1 MNVSMSSAYSD
12 VFVAI
17 AAVDLAPVVQFYET
31 VFACEP
37 TVQGDRYAEFQLGTL
52 RLGLFKPA
60 TTNEAEFPTRTSSLS
75 LCVEVDDLDSFI
87 KRLRSLDIPVP
98 GSMTTASHGREI
110 YIYDPLGDRLILHE
124 QTKVGHN

>member
-1 MNVSMSSAYSD
+1 MSSAYSE

-31 VFACEP
+31 VFACKP
-37 TVQGDRYAEFQLGTL
+37 TQVQGDRYAEFQFGTL
-52 RLGLFKPA
+52 RLGIFKPA
-60 TTNEAEFPTRTSSLS
+60 TANEAEFPPRTNSLS

-87 KRLRSLDIPVP
+87 ERLRSLDIPVT

-124 QTKVGHN
+124 GNT